1 MYAISDRH
9 RDEIIAMLTAFA
21 SLSGGDRRT
30 ADLRRRAL
38 LIARLLGRKRQ
49 INDNPKNFQK

>member
-30 ADLRRRAL
+30 ANLRRRAL

-49 INDNPKNFQK
+49 INDNPKNCKK

>member
-21 SLSGGDRRT
+21 SLSEGNRRL
-30 ADLRRRAL
+30 ANLLRRAL
-38 LIARLLGRKRQ
+38 LIARSLGRKRQ
-49 INDNPKNFQK
+49 IKDNPKNFQK

>member
-21 SLSGGDRRT
+21 SLAGGDRR
-30 ADLRRRAL
+30 AANLRRRAL

-49 INDNPKNFQK
+49 IKDNPKNFQK

>member
-21 SLSGGDRRT
+21 SLAGGDRR
-30 ADLRRRAL
+30 AANLRRPRECPPHSAL
-38 LIARLLGRKRQ
+38 SGAQETDRRQ
-49 INDNPKNFQK
+49 F

>member
-49 INDNPKNFQK
+49 MNDNPKNFQK

>member
-21 SLSGGDRRT
+21 SLSEGDRRL
-30 ADLRRRAL
+30 ANLRRRAL

-49 INDNPKNFQK
+49 IDDNPKNFQI